1 MIPAFDDS
9 GNLPPGIHPATLD
22 EIETRFGR
30 GSEIR
35 EAQMQSIRWLMALVI
50 RAGIRRVILNG
61 SFVTDIIEPNDVD
74 CLLVVDSGM
83 QNAPQ
88 AAQADAEI
96 RSGLPYLDIQI
107 GGQNEFDFFAKWRF
121 ARSRDN
127 ELKGMIEVV
136 L

>member
-1 MIPAFDDS
+1 MIPPFDDN

-35 EAQMQSIRWLMALVI
+35 EAQMQSIRWLMALVM
-50 RAGIRRVILNG
+50 RARIRRVILNG

-74 CLLVVDSGM
+74 CLLVVDDGM
-83 QNAPQ
+83 PNDPR
-88 AAQADAEI
+88 ADTEI
-96 RSGLPYLDIQI
+96 RDGLPYLDIQI
-107 GGQNEFDFFAKWRF
+107 GGQSDVEFFTREWYSFNRESAP
-121 ARSRDN
+121 
-127 ELKGMIEVV
+127 KGMIEVI

>member
-1 MIPAFDDS
+1 MIPPFDYV

-35 EAQMQSIRWLMALVI
+35 EAQMQSIRWLMALVM

-74 CLLVVDSGM
+74 CLLVVDDGM
-83 QNAPQ
+83 PIDPS
-88 AAQADAEI
+88 ADTEI
-96 RSGLPYLDIQI
+96 RGGLPYLDIQI
-107 GGQNEFDFFAKWRF
+107 GGWRDVEFFTKEWYSFN
-121 ARSRDN
+121 RDA
-127 ELKGMIEVV
+127 LPKGMIEVT